1 MYYFCDI
8 TSYIES
14 ALAFPTRSSTETT
27 LTESVRCPN
36 FMSTTSP
43 GFTSYEAFTFLPF
56 TLMNEES
63 HASLATVRLFIS
75 RETFRNLSI
84 RILQSILP
92 AGDRQ
97 FRSKN
102 PFQSVI
108 LLPFLCCPFFC
119 CPLPCGNQKCDDQS
133 CAFLMA
139 YSAGKRM
146 HGTHKACMISAKPGL
161 SCRKFILQPVFS
173 LLLRRLIFFFHMR
186 HKAPFRRLCRSVRNT
201 PKCRTA
207 YLL

>member
-1 MYYFCDI
+1 MRNRTLRWLPCAFLSAARPSEICLYAFCNR
-8 TSYIES
+8 S
-14 ALAFPTRSSTETT
+14 FPPVTGNFGVKT
-27 LTESVRCPN
+27 LFN
-36 FMSTTSP
+36 
-43 GFTSYEAFTFLPF
+43 
-56 TLMNEES
+56 
-63 HASLATVRLFIS
+63 RLY
-75 RETFRNLSI
+75 
-84 RILQSILP
+84 
-92 AGDRQ
+92 
-97 FRSKN
+97 
-102 PFQSVI
+102 
-108 LLPFLCCPFFC
+108 CCPFFC
-119 CPLPCGNQKCDDQS
+119 CPFFCCPPPCGNQKCDDQS